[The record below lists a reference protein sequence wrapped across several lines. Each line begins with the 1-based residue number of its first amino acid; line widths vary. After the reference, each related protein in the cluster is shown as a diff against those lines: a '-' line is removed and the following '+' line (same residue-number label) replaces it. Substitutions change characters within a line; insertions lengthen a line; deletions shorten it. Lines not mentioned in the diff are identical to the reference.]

1 MVFTYMKK
9 KNKKIELAVGILV
22 HNEEKNI
29 GALLKSLTM
38 QQLERV
44 VITEII
50 VVSSG
55 SNDNTNKILRQ
66 WQKKHPSI
74 RVVTELNRRGKSAAI
89 NTFLQSAKAPV
100 LVAISGDLKL
110 HTSAIEEIGILFFHD
125 EVGMVGAHPVPTNTR
140 YSSIGQEVKL
150 LWELHHQLSLRQP
163 KCGEMVAFRN
173 IIHKIPPESAV
184 DEATLEILL
193 QIIGYKV
200 VYAPAAVV
208 YNKGPLNVSEFLTQR
223 RRVYAGHEWVQYQY
237 NYRVASMNTG
247 ELANV
252 ALEYLQVR
260 PKQVWTMGR
269 LVSLEI
275 LARMLGF
282 IDYHVLGRNPYKWK
296 MISR

>member
-1 MVFTYMKK
+1 MKK
-9 KNKKIELAVGILV
+9 NNTIELAVGILV

-29 GALLKSLTM
+29 GALLKSLTI
-38 QQLERV
+38 QQLDQV
-44 VITEII
+44 AISEII

-55 SNDNTNKILRQ
+55 SNDNTNRILRQ
-66 WQKKHPSI
+66 WQRKYPSI

-89 NTFLQSAKAPV
+89 NTFLRTAKASI

-110 HTSAIEEIGILFFHD
+110 HARAIEEIGIPFLHD

-140 YSSIGQEVKL
+140 YSSIGKEVKL

-184 DEATLEILL
+184 DEATLEVLL

-208 YNKGPLNVSEFLTQR
+208 YNKGPLNVREFLTQR
-223 RRVYAGHEWVQYQY
+223 RRVYAGHEWVQFQY

-247 ELANV
+247 NLANV
-252 ALEYLQVR
+252 ALEYLQAH
-260 PKQVWTMGR
+260 PKQILIMGR
-269 LVSLEI
+269 LVGIEM
-275 LARMLGF
+275 LARTLGF
-282 IDYHVLGRNPYKWK
+282 IDYHVLGKNPYKWK